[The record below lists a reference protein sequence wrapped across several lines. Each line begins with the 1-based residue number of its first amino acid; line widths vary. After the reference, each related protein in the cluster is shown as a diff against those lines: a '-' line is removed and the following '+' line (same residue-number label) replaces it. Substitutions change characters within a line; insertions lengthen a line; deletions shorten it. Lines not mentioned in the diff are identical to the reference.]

1 MAKECL
7 LKINV
12 LTDNILI
19 LPDEG
24 KIFKGGY
31 IAIVKEYFFLNA
43 WNDKEKITRFR
54 KESTLLTF
62 LATLTRGEVRRRKP
76 SRPN

>member
-1 MAKECL
+1 MARENL
-7 LKINV
+7 LKMNV

-43 WNDKEKITRFR
+43 WNDKEKVTRF
-54 KESTLLTF
+54 KKINTLLSF
-62 LATLTRGEVRRRKP
+62 LEKNYPDIDIEL
-76 SRPN
+76 